1 MYSVKHL
8 LNWGRIMRKI
18 FAVLLILLIIL
29 AVLTY
34 SRHKHFSIS
43 QVAGYENII
52 RLSERINSKDE
63 ALKYFNEWLIKDTN
77 FNNKDN
83 GIDSIKKYR
92 GYYEIKLKT
101 SIIINSR
108 PAAGYA
114 YLGYRDYVVTK
125 DGYLKGYY
133 YSK

>member
-1 MYSVKHL
+1 MK
-8 LNWGRIMRKI
+8 KI
-18 FAVLLILLIIL
+18 FAVLLIIL
-29 AVLTY
+29 MILGILTY
-34 SRHKHFSIS
+34 RRHRHFSTS
-43 QVAGYENII
+43 EVAGYESII
-52 RLSERINSKDE
+52 RLSEKINSKNE
-63 ALKYFNEWLIKDTN
+63 ALEYFSEWLTKETN

-83 GIDSIKKYR
+83 GIESINKYR
-92 GYYEIKLKT
+92 GYYEIKLKI